1 MECWVDLDVD
11 NEVPRGIEA
20 ADTAGL
26 LLVSV
31 AVSACAMTTAV
42 LVLLVLS
49 WTA

>member
-1 MECWVDLDVD
+1 VECWVDLDVD

-20 ADTAGL
+20 ADGI
-26 LLVSV
+26 LLVV
-31 AVSACAMTTAV
+31 AGAISCAATAAG